1 MCNSATEDQIFKPN
15 ADENWP
21 PDKNQHII
29 ETYVGPIKNALE
41 KEGKNIK
48 KNKHYSNLIKGERT
62 VLKEL
67 ADQSNIPLKKQIR
80 EEQQPLYTL
89 KIM

>member
-41 KEGKNIK
+41 KEGKILRKTNITA
-48 KNKHYSNLIKGERT
+48 I
-62 VLKEL
+62 
-67 ADQSNIPLKKQIR
+67 
-80 EEQQPLYTL
+80 
-89 KIM
+89 